1 VLGLVAVLLAASA
14 ALWLLVGRDVANSS
28 GDRWMPWW
36 LAGLL
41 FAAAEVFVLHVQ
53 VRREARTISLSDIP
67 LVLALYFASPGGLVM
82 ARVVLPLLIFLFV
95 RRQPLIKTLF
105 NTAVLITEGVVAVV
119 AFGLVVGT
127 ANPDGP
133 IGWAGAYAAAAA
145 GGILSAGAVAFVI
158 RLHEDR
164 IAGADFLRTIGGGAL
179 VSAIVTTPA
188 LVAVEALHSES
199 RSVGLLFVCGV
210 VVFTAYRAYASL
222 SERHL
227 SLERLYRFSQ
237 VVSSSPEVDEVLGSV
252 LTQARELLR
261 AESAELSLLATDNE
275 GGLRFR
281 SDRSGGLDRQPL
293 DELDTADWL
302 WARTIDGE
310 EPLVLPRGSRDVAIR
325 RYLERRNWR
334 DAIVVPLRGES
345 GVIGTLAVADRLG
358 DVRTFDTGD
367 AQLLGTVANHASV
380 ALQNGRLLQRLHH
393 EALHDALTGL
403 PNRVRFR
410 QVLEETLAARTHNNG
425 VAVLVLDLDGFK
437 EINDTLGHQYG
448 DLVLTEIGQRIRRTA
463 GTVASVARLGG
474 DEFAVLLPDVLDVH
488 TAIDAA
494 RRLVHALEEPVHVE
508 TMDLEVGG
516 SIGIA
521 VAPEHGDDG
530 AVLLRRADVAMF
542 VAKGSSAG
550 WAVFE
555 PSLDSTAP
563 HGLAMLAEL
572 RQALHDEDLRVYV
585 QPKAVMT
592 SREIESVEALVR
604 WPHRERGL
612 VFPGDFIPLA
622 ERSGLIR
629 PLTSFVLRT
638 SVAAAAEWARGG
650 HPVGIA
656 VNLSPRTLLD
666 PDLTTEIEQLL
677 THHRLR
683 PDLLTLEITEGS
695 LMSDATRTTTA
706 LARLNELGVRL
717 SIDDFGTGYS
727 SLSYLKR
734 LPVQEIKIDRS
745 FVAQLVSDDNDAA
758 IVRSVIDL
766 GTNLLLDVVAE
777 GVEDEATW
785 LRLAELGCDLAQGY
799 HLGRPMPIEN
809 FAEWL
814 SAYQLSRQVPTQ
826 PVRSIG
832 TPDRTAGLG

>member
-1 VLGLVAVLLAASA
+1 VLIAVMVAGSGLLG
-14 ALWLLVGRDVANSS
+14 LLVGPGVVNTA
-28 GDRWMPWW
+28 GDRWLPWW
-36 LAGLL
+36 AAGLL
-41 FAAAEVFVLHVQ
+41 FAACEIFVLHVQ

-67 LVLALYFASPGGLVM
+67 LVLALYFANPTGLVL
-82 ARVVLPLLIFLFV
+82 ARVLLPLFIFLFV

-105 NTAVLITEGVVAVV
+105 NTAVLLTEGVVAVV
-119 AFGLVVGT
+119 VFGLVVGS
-127 ANPDGP
+127 ARPDGP
-133 IGWAGAYAAAAA
+133 FGWAGAYTAAAA
-145 GGILSAGAVAFVI
+145 GGVLSAGAVAFVI
-158 RLHEDR
+158 RLHEQR
-164 IAGADFLRTIGGGAL
+164 VGGTDFLRALAGGAV

-188 LVAVEALHSES
+188 LVAVEALHSEP
-199 RSVGLLFVCGV
+199 RAVGLLVVCGI
-210 VVFTAYRAYASL
+210 VVFAVYRAYASL

-252 LTQARELLR
+252 LMQARDLLR
-261 AESAELSLLATDNE
+261 AETAELSLLATDSE
-275 GGLRFR
+275 DGLRF
-281 SDRSGGLDRQPL
+281 SADRSGGLDQQPL
-293 DELDTADWL
+293 DELETADWL
-302 WARTIDGE
+302 WARTIDGD
-310 EPLVLPRGSRDVAIR
+310 EPLLLPRGSRDVAIR
-325 RYLERRNWR
+325 RYLERRGWR
-334 DAIVVPLRGES
+334 DALVVPLRGDS

-358 DVRTFDTGD
+358 DVRTFDAGD
-367 AQLLGTVANHASV
+367 AQLLGTIANHASV
-380 ALQNGRLLQRLHH
+380 ALQNGRLLERLHH

-410 QVLEETLAARTHNNG
+410 QVLEETLAARTHSNCVG
-425 VAVLVLDLDGFK
+425 VLVLDLDGFK

-448 DLVLTEIGQRIRRTA
+448 DLVLTEIGHRIRRTA
-463 GTVASVARLGG
+463 GSTACVARLGG
-474 DEFAVLLPDVLDVH
+474 DEFAVLLPDVRDVH
-488 TAIDAA
+488 EATDAA
-494 RRLVHALEEPVHVE
+494 RRLVQALEEPVHVE

-521 VAPEHGDDG
+521 VAPEHGDDE
-530 AVLLRRADVAMF
+530 AALLRRADVAMF
-542 VAKGSSAG
+542 VAKASPSGC
-550 WAVFE
+550 AVFE

-563 HGLAMLAEL
+563 HRLAMLAEL
-572 RQALHDEDLRVYV
+572 RQALHDDDLCVYV
-585 QPKAVMT
+585 QPKAVLV
-592 SREIESVEALVR
+592 SREIESVEALIR
-604 WPHRERGL
+604 WPNRDRGL
-612 VFPGDFIPLA
+612 VLPGEFIPLA

-638 SVAAAAEWARGG
+638 SVAAAAAWARTG
-650 HPVGIA
+650 HSVGIA

-677 THHRLR
+677 TEHGLR

-695 LMSDATRTTTA
+695 LMSDAARTVTA

-745 FVAQLVSDDNDAA
+745 FVAQLVSDGNDAA

-785 LRLAELGCDLAQGY
+785 QRLAELGCDLAQGY

-809 FAEWL
+809 FTEWL
-814 SAYQLSRQVPTQ
+814 SAYELSRQVPAQ
-826 PVRSIG
+826 PIRSIRA
-832 TPDRTAGLG
+832 PSRRAGLR